1 MVEVKIL
8 SGTNSSY
15 LAEKIADYYGNPLA
29 DVKMNRFSDGEMQ
42 PVINESVRGAYVFFI
57 QSTFAPAENLMDLLL
72 HIMEPISMTT
82 MLQCLFAKMG
92 I

>member
-8 SGTNSSY
+8 AGTNSSY
-15 LAEKIADYYGNPLA
+15 LAEKIADYYGNPLC

-57 QSTFAPAENLMDLLL
+57 QSTFPPAVLRQPTLRRKN
-72 HIMEPISMTT
+72 EP
-82 MLQCLFAKMG
+82 L
-92 I
+92 